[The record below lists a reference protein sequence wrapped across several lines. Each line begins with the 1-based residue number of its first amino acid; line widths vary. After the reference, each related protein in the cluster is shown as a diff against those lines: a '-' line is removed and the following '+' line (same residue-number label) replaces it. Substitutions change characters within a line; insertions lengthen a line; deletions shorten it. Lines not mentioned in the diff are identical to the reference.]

1 MIPLKTTEK
10 GRKKDLG
17 ALYSKALD
25 RHTQLEKDLARMMNR
40 WQKSRAVL
48 KRIEKRMDE
57 EMDEKIAE
65 VQATMWDANAAYLDD
80 PI

>member
-1 MIPLKTTEK
+1 MIPLKNTEK

-25 RHTQLEKDLARMMNR
+25 KHNELERDLARIMHR
-40 WQKSRAVL
+40 WEKSRAVL

-57 EMDEKIAE
+57 A
-65 VQATMWDANAAYLDD
+65 QAAMWDANAAYLNDS
-80 PI
+80 I

>member
-1 MIPLKTTEK
+1 MIPLKNTEK

-17 ALYSKALD
+17 ALYGRALD
-25 RHTQLEKDLARMMNR
+25 KHNELERDLARMMNR
-40 WQKSRAVL
+40 WQKSRALL

-57 EMDEKIAE
+57 A
-65 VQATMWDANAAYLDD
+65 QAALWDTNAAYLDD

>member
-1 MIPLKTTEK
+1 MIPLKNTEK

-25 RHTQLEKDLARMMNR
+25 KHNELERDLARIMHR
-40 WQKSRAVL
+40 WEKSRAVL

-57 EMDEKIAE
+57 A
-65 VQATMWDANAAYLDD
+65 QAALWDTNAAYLEDS
-80 PI
+80 I

>member
-1 MIPLKTTEK
+1 MIPLKNTEK

-25 RHTQLEKDLARMMNR
+25 KHNELERDLARIMHR
-40 WQKSRAVL
+40 WEKSRAVL

-57 EMDEKIAE
+57 A
-65 VQATMWDANAAYLDD
+65 QAALWDANAAYLDD
-80 PI
+80 SI

>member
-1 MIPLKTTEK
+1 MIPLKNTEK

-25 RHTQLEKDLARMMNR
+25 KHNELERDLTRIMHR
-40 WQKSRAVL
+40 WEKSRAVL

-57 EMDEKIAE
+57 A
-65 VQATMWDANAAYLDD
+65 QAALWDANAAYLDD